1 VYGEFLQR
9 IYTGKAKLMA
19 YDEELTDRF
28 RATLDGMMGISEK
41 RMMGAVCFFL
51 DGNMIG
57 AADRT
62 KTGEG
67 RFMFRV
73 GKENEA
79 EALTREGASVA
90 VMGAKR
96 MSGFIFVSE
105 DACDDAALK
114 EWVSLALGYV
124 SKLPPK

>member
-1 VYGEFLQR
+1 
-9 IYTGKAKLMA
+9 MA
-19 YDEELTDRF
+19 YDEELADRF

-57 AADRT
+57 AADRS

-79 EALTREGASVA
+79 EALRRDGASVA
-90 VMGAKR
+90 VMGPKR
-96 MSGFIFVSE
+96 MSGFIFVGE
-105 DACDDAALK
+105 EACNDAALK
-114 EWVSLALGYV
+114 EWVSLALSYV
-124 SKLPPK
+124 SRLPAK